1 MNVYKVTAKQT
12 YYVEADTSEEAK
24 LFFITDDD
32 EHVGI
37 GFTEVTSVE
46 LEQEDEEC

>member
-12 YYVEADTSEEAK
+12 YYVEADTPEEAK

-32 EHVGI
+32 EHVGF
-37 GFTEVTSVE
+37 GFTEVTDVE
-46 LEQEDEEC
+46 VMEGE

>member
-1 MNVYKVTAKQT
+1 MNVYKVTAKQV

-32 EHVGI
+32 DHVGI
-37 GFTEVTSVE
+37 GFTDVTDVVLVE
-46 LEQEDEEC
+46 EDE

>member
-1 MNVYKVTAKQT
+1 MSVYKVTAKQT
-12 YYVEADTSEEAK
+12 YYVEADTPEEAK

-37 GFTEVTSVE
+37 GFTEVTDVE
-46 LEQEDEEC
+46 LVEEDE

>member
-1 MNVYKVTAKQT
+1 MSIYKVTAKQV
-12 YYVEADTSEEAK
+12 YYVEADTEEQAR
-24 LFFITDDD
+24 LYFVNDDE

-46 LEQEDEEC
+46 EVEE

>member
-12 YYVEADTSEEAK
+12 YYVEADTPEEAK
-24 LFFITDDD
+24 MHFIEED

-37 GFTEVTSVE
+37 GFTEVTDVE
-46 LEQEDEEC
+46 LEEENE

>member
-1 MNVYKVTAKQT
+1 MNVYKVTAKQV

-32 EHVGI
+32 EHMGI
-37 GFTEVTSVE
+37 GFTEVISVE
-46 LEQEDEEC
+46 LEQEDE